1 MSGLPTRDAIGLG
14 VLMNTRGLMELVVL
28 NLGLDL
34 GIISPALFSM
44 LVVMALVTTFMTTPL
59 LMRLYPEAARRAPGV
74 PAPSPA
80 FEG

>member
-1 MSGLPTRDAIGLG
+1 
-14 VLMNTRGLMELVVL
+14 LVKWRWASPWVRHCS
-28 NLGLDL
+28 LGLDL

-59 LMRLYPEAARRAPGV
+59 LMRLYPEAALRAPRV
-74 PAPSPA
+74 PAPTPA